1 MLLNPFLDLC
11 IGEGEKTMK
20 IIKSITLIGLII
32 ILAFI
37 NFAYAEKENLKDE
50 DLFIK
55 VFEETE
61 ANFSSLNLNFNGTIN
76 ELYKDEKQLKEM
88 MRHISKELGLKEHQD
103 SFYICEEEYM
113 NSQTEAFDSSQVVM
127 HGNDKDNNEIIV
139 ILYSYLDK
147 ESNTGETSI
156 VIDVTIKG
164 DYNKIKA
171 IKKRIEDLYKVYNVK
186 TEFTY
191 CIIGT
196 FKAELNKED
205 MIKKVTKALSASKAK
220 KVEGLIENDIISIS
234 AYSPNLDRFIYT
246 GNKKMNLNIAL
257 SYNEYEGKTY
267 IFMGYPIIAI
277 GY

>member
-1 MLLNPFLDLC
+1 
-11 IGEGEKTMK
+11 MK
-20 IIKSITLIGLII
+20 RIKSIASIGLII

-37 NFAYAEKENLKDE
+37 NFAHAEKENLKDE

-55 VFEETE
+55 AFEKTE
-61 ANFSSLNLNFNGTIN
+61 ADFSSLNLNFNGTIN
-76 ELYKDEKQLKEM
+76 ELYKDEKELKEM
-88 MRHISKELGLKEHQD
+88 MRYISKELGLNENYE
-103 SFYICEEEYM
+103 SFYINEEDYM
-113 NSQTEAFDSSQVVM
+113 NSQTETFDSSQVVM
-127 HGNDKDNNEIIV
+127 HGKDEDNNEVIV

-156 VIDVTIKG
+156 VIDVTIERDFKKLK
-164 DYNKIKA
+164 DIKE
-171 IKKRIEDLYKVYNVK
+171 RIEDLYKVYNVK
-186 TEFTY
+186 AEITY

-205 MIKKVTKALSASKAK
+205 MIKKVTKVLSASKAK
-220 KVEGLIENDIISIS
+220 KVEGLIEDDIVSIS
-234 AYSPNLDRFIYT
+234 AYSPNLDRIIYT

-267 IFMGYPIIAI
+267 IIIGYPIITI

>member
-1 MLLNPFLDLC
+1 LLLNPFLDLC

>member
-1 MLLNPFLDLC
+1 
-11 IGEGEKTMK
+11 MK